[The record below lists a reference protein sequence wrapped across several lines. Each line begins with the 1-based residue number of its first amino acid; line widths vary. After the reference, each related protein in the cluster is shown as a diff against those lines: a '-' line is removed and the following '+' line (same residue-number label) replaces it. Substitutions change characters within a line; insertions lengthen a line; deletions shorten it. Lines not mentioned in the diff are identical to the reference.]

1 MSRPRYSEHF
11 KQQAVSQVTDAGR
24 PVAEVSKELGVS
36 DSSLYQWL
44 KRSAKPAA
52 SRQRQ
57 HLLAT
62 ENRRLKLELK
72 RLAEERDILKKAQ
85 AYFARQSG

>member
-24 PVAEVSKELGVS
+24 PVAEVAKELGVS

-44 KRSAKPAA
+44 KRSAQARRITPAATPSGDGKPAA
-52 SRQRQ
+52 EVR
-57 HLLAT
+57 
-62 ENRRLKLELK
+62 
-72 RLAEERDILKKAQ
+72 AQ
-85 AYFARQSG
+85 APCRRA